1 MSKNK
6 LHILSLKELQISNL
20 IQKFDAALWKPRRF
34 FVDSILNFS
43 VKRGNAF
50 VIERKVATQ
59 KGVQENA
66 HRPKD
71 ENKFQM

>member
-1 MSKNK
+1 
-6 LHILSLKELQISNL
+6 
-20 IQKFDAALWKPRRF
+20 
-34 FVDSILNFS
+34 LNFS
-43 VKRGNAF
+43 VKRRNAF
-50 VIERKVATQ
+50 VIEWKVATQ